1 MAPSAIETQ
10 SPVDISPKPS
20 LQKILSS
27 NKVAASLPEVV
38 FGDFRDD
45 LIRDGFAVVKGAVP
59 RARAEG
65 YAKDFYTMLEG
76 L

>member
-1 MAPSAIETQ
+1 MAPSAIETHP
-10 SPVDISPKPS
+10 SADLPTKPS

-27 NKVAASLPEVV
+27 SKNPSSLPEVV

-59 RARAEG
+59 KTRADG
-65 YAKDFYTMLEG
+65 YARDFYAMLEG